1 MNNFR
6 IIILIVAF
14 FVCFVNYTGVNV
26 FAKENFNY
34 SVYTPETFKSLKD
47 LSTPNP
53 ADTGIQTTPK
63 FEDGSSILFIV
74 DFSNSMNDKMG
85 NKTKMQ
91 VALDTL
97 TVILPKIPPAIKT
110 GLRVYG
116 YKAGFTYLQGC
127 MASKMAVPFA
137 SQNAD
142 NILGALYATKAVG
155 WTPITYSLKQ
165 AVNVDFSGVQ
175 GKKHI
180 VLLTDGGENC
190 DESPCT
196 YAIELMKLRDDIS
209 IDVIAFDIN
218 DYEANDQLRCAAV
231 ATRGKFFTANTPYQ
245 LLDSLFESLN
255 IDKNVKGVIKID
267 EN

>member
-1 MNNFR
+1 MNNYK

-14 FVCFVNYTGVNV
+14 FLCFVNCTAIKTY
-26 FAKENFNY
+26 AAENFKYN
-34 SVYTPETFKSLKD
+34 VYTPETFRSLKD
-47 LSTPNP
+47 LSTPKVQSEP
-53 ADTGIQTTPK
+53 ADDTPK

-85 NKTKMQ
+85 QKTKMQ
-91 VALDTL
+91 VAVDTL
-97 TVILPKIPPAIKT
+97 TVILPKIPPSIKT
-110 GLRVYG
+110 ALRVYG

-165 AVNVDFSGVQ
+165 AVNVDFAGVK

-196 YAIELMKLRDDIS
+196 YAIELMKTRDDIS

-218 DYEANDQLRCAAV
+218 DFEANDQLRCAAV
-231 ATRGKFFTANTPYQ
+231 ATRGKFYSANTPYQ

-255 IDKNVKGVIKID
+255 IDKNVKGTIKID